1 MIYQSFEVSCLDRGN
16 NGKRDRE
23 TQRRRNMYNDN
34 VCTPECGGKRMSL
47 PTSPTA
53 DGKKQAKTRRVAP
66 LWRRRGS
73 GATTGCPPP
82 SPTVSPTFRRQ
93 TARTHSVSHAT
104 VRYTV
109 HAHTPTRNERPGDG
123 WSVGTHGVV
132 NVSVANRACPP
143 WKNNRILVRPCPLD
157 YLDTQNAIKLS
168 PPSNSG
174 RKIWSRVWNVSCVV
188 WRKNTRLWKRTIS
201 QRGGGGE
208 GKERGGK
215 RYLRNRR
222 ESYKWR

>member
-1 MIYQSFEVSCLDRGN
+1 MGSEIG
-16 NGKRDRE
+16 
-23 TQRRRNMYNDN
+23 RRNGDGICITTTC
-34 VCTPECGGKRMSL
+34 VPQSAVEKECLCRHRQRLTGKSR
-47 PTSPTA
+47 
-53 DGKKQAKTRRVAP
+53 QRRVASHHF
-66 LWRRRGS
+66 GVV
-73 GATTGCPPP
+73 GDQAPPP
-82 SPTVSPTFRRQ
+82 GVPLRPRQ
-93 TARTHSVSHAT
+93 SHRLSADNRTHTQRFARHREIYRT
-104 VRYTV
+104 RT
-109 HAHTPTRNERPGDG
+109 HTHTQRASR
-123 WSVGTHGVV
+123 WRLISRTHGVV

-201 QRGGGGE
+201 QRGGGE